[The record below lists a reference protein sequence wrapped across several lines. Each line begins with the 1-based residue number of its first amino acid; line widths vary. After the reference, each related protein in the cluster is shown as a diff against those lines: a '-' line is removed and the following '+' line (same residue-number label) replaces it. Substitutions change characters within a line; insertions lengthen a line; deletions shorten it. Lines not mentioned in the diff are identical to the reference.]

1 MDQKKLYNK
10 DFLILV
16 VGQIISLF
24 GSAIQRFAL
33 SLYILEISGSASIF
47 ASILAFSVVP
57 VIILAP
63 FAGVMADRF
72 NKKYNM
78 VILDFI
84 SGIILLIYSIILFSG
99 KDHYVVVAVM
109 MLVLSGIS
117 TLYQPSV
124 TSSIP
129 LLSSEENLMR
139 ANGVVQQVSSLSN
152 FLGPI
157 IGGILYGFVGIKG
170 VILINLASFFVSAI
184 MECFLSI
191 PFENKEAVGSA
202 IHVFTTEI
210 KESYYYLKDEN
221 PVVFRMCITS
231 GLYNLFLVPLLSV
244 GAPFIIKVF
253 LGQSSRMYGVAE
265 GAIAFGMII
274 GAMIVGKFPH
284 KFHIRRIY
292 RVLYG
297 ASVCMAMMAV
307 AVLFS
312 NDTAFSRNLT
322 FVLFTVFAMGIM
334 LVIGLANVVSAAFL
348 QSAAPGDMLGK
359 VTAFGTA
366 FATICVPFGQIIF
379 GWMLD
384 LFENQ
389 VWLMILLSGIATL
402 FVTFIVRWNVLQ
414 IKEDKTTEV
423 SE

>member
-1 MDQKKLYNK
+1 MRNKVYTDQRKLYNK
-10 DFLILV
+10 DFSLLV
-16 VGQIISLF
+16 IGQIISLF

-33 SLYILEISGSASIF
+33 SLYILEMSGSASIF
-47 ASILAFSVVP
+47 ASILAFSIVP
-57 VIILAP
+57 VIVLAP

-72 NKKYNM
+72 NKKNNM

-84 SGIILLIYSIILFSG
+84 SGIILAIYAVILFRG
-99 KDHYVVVAVM
+99 HDNYVVVAVM
-109 MLVLSGIS
+109 MLALSGIS

-139 ANGVVQQVSSLSN
+139 ANGIVQQVASLSN

-157 IGGILYGFVGIKG
+157 IAGILYGFLGIKG
-170 VILINLASFFVSAI
+170 VIIINLVSFFVSAV

-191 PFENKEAVGSA
+191 PFEKKEAKGSA
-202 IHVFTTEI
+202 VHVFTTEI
-210 KESYYYLKDEN
+210 KDSYHYLKNEN
-221 PVVFRMCITS
+221 RIVFRMCITS

-253 LGQSSRMYGVAE
+253 LGQSSKMYGVAE

-297 ASVCMAMMAV
+297 ASFCMAMMAV

-312 NDTAFSRNLT
+312 NETQMSKNIT
-322 FVLFTVFAMGIM
+322 FVLFTLFAMGIM
-334 LVIGLANVVSAAFL
+334 ITIGLANVISAAFI

-384 LFENQ
+384 VMSAHLW
-389 VWLMILLSGIATL
+389 VMILVSGIATL

-414 IKEDKTTEV
+414 IKED
-423 SE
+423 